1 MNRACQT
8 PGRGASPRVLAVGDQ
23 LVWIDCEMTGLD
35 LTHDVLIEVAALV
48 TDGQLNVLGEG
59 IDVVIKPSD
68 AALEQMGDFVR
79 EMHEKSGLL
88 PLLADGV
95 DVETAEQQVLA
106 YIREHVPNARSA
118 PLAGN
123 TIGTDRSFL
132 ARDMPT
138 LEQHVHYRN
147 VDVSSIKELARRWFP
162 RAYYNTPAKSGNHR
176 ALADIRESIE
186 ELRYYREAVFVAPP
200 GPSTVD
206 LKRIAAVHQ
215 GALSNPTPGEVETD

>member
-1 MNRACQT
+1 
-8 PGRGASPRVLAVGDQ
+8 VGDQ

-35 LTHDVLIEVAALV
+35 LTQDVLIEVAALV
-48 TDGQLNVLGEG
+48 TDGDLNVLGDG
-59 IDVVIKPSD
+59 VDVVIAPSA
-68 AALEQMGDFVR
+68 AALAQMGDFVR
-79 EMHEKSGLL
+79 EMHAKSGLL
-88 PLLADGV
+88 PLLDEGV
-95 DVETAEQQVLA
+95 DLESAEQQVLD
-106 YIREHVPNARSA
+106 YIREHVPNPRSA

-138 LEQHVHYRN
+138 LEAHVHYRN

-186 ELRYYREAVFVAPP
+186 ELRYYREAVFVPPP
-200 GPSTVD
+200 GPSTAE
-206 LKRIAAVHQ
+206 LRRIAAVHQ
-215 GALSNPTPGEVETD
+215 GALGTVLAELDTD